1 MRPYKTVA
9 ALLLAVCVLLAFW
22 VLGGRLCIFARITGY
37 PCPGCGMTRAVLAVF
52 RGDLGAAFSHHP
64 LWVTLPVIALL
75 LLRAVFPAAFD
86 RMLTRISV
94 SAAVY
99 RRIESAAAVLLLAAF
114 LLVYILRLTQGF
126 R

>member
-1 MRPYKTVA
+1 
-9 ALLLAVCVLLAFW
+9 
-22 VLGGRLCIFARITGY
+22 
-37 PCPGCGMTRAVLAVF
+37 MTRAVLAVF

-64 LWVTLPVIALL
+64 LGVTLPVIALL